1 MDLFGMDKAKFVS
14 TPISAYFKLT
24 SFKENDYEEE
34 SEYMK
39 GVPYSYRVGSIMYV
53 VRICLKFLFNINSF
67 FVNNIL

>member
-14 TPISAYFKLT
+14 TPISKYFKLT

-34 SEYMK
+34 SKYMK
-39 GVPYSYRVGSIMYV
+39 GVPYSYGVGSIMYD

-67 FVNNIL
+67 F